1 MTFTL
6 QILHTSD
13 QEAGIESLDDAPRFS
28 SVINALR
35 SQFPEQTLALTSGD
49 LYIPGPFFFASSDPA
64 FRAIISK
71 EGAGRGDIAFANA
84 MFFDAATFGSHEF
97 GLGTGILASLIP
109 ADPTVAGTYTFPGVT
124 FPFLS
129 ANLDFSTDSNLAK
142 FVVPD
147 GQPPQPNSIAKST
160 VIDVQGQ
167 PIGIVGATTPLLGR
181 LSSPGNVGI
190 SPSDPNDF
198 DALAATI
205 QPSIDAL
212 TAQGINKIVLL
223 SHLRD
228 LNIDQE
234 LASRLRDVDVI
245 VAGGSGDIL
254 ADATDRLR
262 VGDTTQGL
270 YPILTTSVTGQPV
283 AIVNTKGNYQ
293 YVGRLVADFDDNGV
307 LIPSSIDPNI
317 SGAFATDVLGVT
329 ETGNAD
335 PHPLLLPGINF
346 AKKVIAPKDG
356 NIFGRSEVFLN
367 GGTSD
372 VRTQET
378 NLGNLGAD
386 ANLFA
391 ARQVDPSVAISIKNG
406 GSIRYSIGAIS
417 SEGEKIPPLANPIAG
432 KEAGQVSQLDIENV
446 MRFNNELTVLTLT
459 ASQLQQVLEHG
470 LAKTVAGA
478 TPGQF
483 PQVGGMAFS
492 FDPSLP
498 VGQRLRSL
506 SLRDESGSVTD
517 IVVENG
523 QLVGDPNRSFR
534 TVTLK
539 FLADG
544 GDGYPFPDFASTS
557 NPVTLAAPESDSTF
571 NTPGREQ
578 KAVADYLTA
587 IGSFTEADVPP
598 AQDDRIQILT
608 ARSDTALASDFFNLN
623 NADNVFTVTSGL
635 LAGRSGGL
643 RSLDGNDVV
652 TGSADADIINGNRN
666 NDNISGLG
674 GDDTIFGG
682 AGNDVLKGGE
692 GNDLLFGNLGGDTL
706 TGGSGSDTF
715 VLRSGGGGDVVTDF
729 ENGFDSLGL
738 QAGLTFAQ
746 LSVTQGSAGTLISFG
761 QEVLV
766 TLNGVSSSLVT
777 AQSFKAIA

>member
-109 ADPTVAGTYTFPGVT
+109 ADPTVTGTYTFPGVT

-167 PIGIVGATTPLLGR
+167 PIGIVGATTPLLGS

-228 LNIDQE
+228 LGIDQE

-245 VAGGSGDIL
+245 VAGGSNTLL

-262 VGDTTQGL
+262 GGDTSGGV
-270 YPILTTSVTGQPV
+270 YPILTTSATGQPV
-283 AIVNTKGNYQ
+283 AIVNTKGNYK

-317 SGAFATDVLGVT
+317 SGTFATDATGVI

-335 PHPLLLPGINF
+335 PNPLVLPGINF

-367 GGTSD
+367 GDTSD

-391 ARQVDPSVAISIKNG
+391 ARQVDPSVVISIKNG
-406 GSIRYSIGAIS
+406 GSIRYNIGAIS
-417 SEGEKIPPLANPIAG
+417 SEGEKIPPPANALAE

-446 MRFNNELTVLTLT
+446 MRFNNELTMLTLT
-459 ASQLQQVLEHG
+459 ASQLQQVVEHG
-470 LAKTVAGA
+470 LEKTAAGA

-492 FDPSLP
+492 FDPALP

-506 SLRDESGSVTD
+506 SVRDESGSVTD

-544 GDGYPFPDFASTS
+544 GDGYPFPDFATTS
-557 NPVTLAAPESDSTF
+557 NPVSLAAAESDSTF

-587 IGSFTEADVPP
+587 IGSFNETDVLP
-598 AQDDRIQILT
+598 AQDDRIQNLT
-608 ARSDTALASDFFNLN
+608 ARSDTALASEFFNLN
-623 NADNVFTVTSGL
+623 DDDNVFTVTSGL
-635 LAGRSGGL
+635 LAGRLGGL
-643 RSLDGNDVV
+643 RSLDGNDIV
-652 TGSADADIINGNRN
+652 TGSADADIINGNRS
-666 NDNISGLG
+666 DDQISGVG
-674 GDDTIFGG
+674 GDDTLFGG
-682 AGNDVLKGGE
+682 AGNDVLKGDE
-692 GNDLLFGNLGGDTL
+692 GNDLLFGDLGNNTL
-706 TGGSGSDTF
+706 TGGPGSDTLI
-715 VLRSGGGGDVVTDF
+715 LRPGGSDEVTDF
-729 ENGFDSLGL
+729 EIGVDFLGL
-738 QAGLTFAQ
+738 PEGLTFAQ
-746 LSVTQGSAGTLISFG
+746 LSITQGSAGTLISFG
-761 QEVLV
+761 PEVLV

-777 AQSFKAIA
+777 AESFKAIA

>member
-13 QEAGIESLDDAPRFS
+13 QEAGVEALEDILPFS
-28 SVINALR
+28 SVINALH
-35 SQFPEQTLALTSGD
+35 SQFPEQTLALASGD

-64 FRAIISK
+64 LSDVIGK
-71 EGAGRGDIAFANA
+71 PGAGRGDIEVNNGL
-84 MFFDAATFGSHEF
+84 FFQAATFGSHEF
-97 GLGTGILASLIP
+97 DLGTGILASLIP
-109 ADPTVAGTYTFPGVT
+109 ADPVIEGVYNYPGTK

-160 VIDVQGQ
+160 VISLQGQ
-167 PIGIVGATTPLLGR
+167 PIGIVGATTPLLGS

-190 SPSDPNDF
+190 SPSDPNNF

-223 SHLRD
+223 SHMRD

-234 LASRLRDVDVI
+234 LASRLRDIDVI
-245 VAGGSGDIL
+245 VAGGSNDIL
-254 ADATDRLR
+254 ADSTDRLR
-262 VGDTTQGL
+262 TGDTSGGL
-270 YPILTTSVTGQPV
+270 YPILTTSATGQPV
-283 AIVNTKGNYQ
+283 AIVNTKGNYK
-293 YVGRLVADFDDNGV
+293 YVGRLVADFDDNGL

-317 SGAFATDVLGVT
+317 SGAYATDETGVI
-329 ETGNAD
+329 ETGNVPPFEELSVGLAVAQ
-335 PHPLLLPGINF
+335 LST
-346 AKKVIAPKDG
+346 APKDG
-356 NIFGRSEVFLN
+356 NTFGRSEVFLN

-391 ARQVDPSVAISIKNG
+391 ARQVDPSVVISIKNG

-417 SEGEKIPPLANPIAG
+417 SEGEKTPPLANSIAG

-459 ASQLQQVLEHG
+459 ASQLQQVIEHG
-470 LAKTVAGA
+470 LAKTAAGA

-492 FDPSLP
+492 FDPTLP
-498 VGQRLRSL
+498 SGQRLRSL

-544 GDGYPFPDFASTS
+544 GDGYPFPDFAATS
-557 NPVTLAAPESDSTF
+557 NPVSLAAAGSDSTF

-578 KAVADYLTA
+578 KAVADYLAA
-587 IGSFTEADVPP
+587 IGSFTEADVP
-598 AQDDRIQILT
+598 AAEDDRIQNLT
-608 ARSDTALASDFFNLN
+608 ARSDTALASEFFNLN
-623 NADNVFTVTSGL
+623 QTDNVFTVVPGL
-635 LAGRSGGL
+635 LAGRLGGL

-652 TGSADADIINGNRN
+652 TGSVNPNIINGNRG
-666 NDNISGLG
+666 NDTISGLG
-674 GDDTIFGG
+674 GDDTLFGG
-682 AGNDVLKGGE
+682 KGNDVLNGGE
-692 GNDLLFGNLGGDTL
+692 GNDILFGDLGSDIL

-729 ENGFDSLGL
+729 ENGVDFLGL
-738 QAGLTFAQ
+738 RDGLTFAQ
-746 LSVTQGSAGTLISFG
+746 LSIAQGSEGTLISFG
-761 QEVLV
+761 GEVLV
-766 TLNGVSSSLVT
+766 TLNGVPSNLIT
-777 AQSFKAIA
+777 ADSFRAI

>member
-13 QEAGIESLDDAPRFS
+13 QEAGVEALEDILPFS

-64 FRAIISK
+64 LSAVIGK
-71 EGAGRGDIAFANA
+71 PGAGRADIETNNGL
-84 MFFDAATFGSHEF
+84 FFDVATFGSHEF
-97 GLGTGILASLIP
+97 DLGTGLLASLIP
-109 ADPTVAGTYTFPGVT
+109 ADPVIEGAYNYPGTK

-160 VIDVQGQ
+160 VISLQGQ
-167 PIGIVGATTPLLGR
+167 PIGIVGATTPLLGS

-190 SPSDPNDF
+190 SPSDPNDI

-223 SHLRD
+223 SHTRD
-228 LNIDQE
+228 LNIDKE

-245 VAGGSGDIL
+245 VAGGSNDIL
-254 ADATDRLR
+254 ADSTDRLR
-262 VGDTTQGL
+262 VGDTSEGL
-270 YPILTTSVTGQPV
+270 YPILTTSTTGQPV
-283 AIVNTKGNYQ
+283 AIVNTKGNYK

-307 LIPSSIDPNI
+307 LIPSSIDPKI
-317 SGAFATDVLGVT
+317 SGAFAADETGVI
-329 ETGNAD
+329 ETGNVPPNEELSVGLAAGQ
-335 PHPLLLPGINF
+335 LSI
-346 AKKVIAPKDG
+346 VPKDG
-356 NIFGRSEVFLN
+356 NTFGRSEVFLN

>member
-13 QEAGIESLDDAPRFS
+13 QEAGVEALEDILPFS

-35 SQFPEQTLALTSGD
+35 SQFPEQTLALTSGN

-64 FRAIISK
+64 LSDVIGKPGVGRA
-71 EGAGRGDIAFANA
+71 DIEVNNGL
-84 MFFDAATFGSHEF
+84 FFDAATFGSHEF
-97 GLGTGILASLIP
+97 DLGTAILASLIP
-109 ADPTVAGTYTFPGVT
+109 ADPVIEGAYNYPGTK

-147 GQPPQPNSIAKST
+147 GQPPKPNSIAKST
-160 VIDVQGQ
+160 VISVQRQ
-167 PIGIVGATTPLLGR
+167 PIGIVGATTPLLGS

-190 SPSDPNDF
+190 SPSDPNDL

-205 QPSIDAL
+205 QASIDAL
-212 TAQGINKIVLL
+212 SAQGINKIILL
-223 SHLRD
+223 SHMRD
-228 LNIDQE
+228 LNIDQK

-262 VGDTTQGL
+262 VGDTSGGL
-270 YPILTTSVTGQPV
+270 YPILTTSATGQPV
-283 AIVNTKGNYQ
+283 AIVNTKGNYK

-317 SGAFATDVLGVT
+317 SGAYATDKTGVI
-329 ETGNAD
+329 ETGNV
-335 PHPLLLPGINF
+335 PPLEELSVGLAVAQLSTI
-346 AKKVIAPKDG
+346 PKDG
-356 NIFGRSEVFLN
+356 NTFGRSEVFLN
-367 GGTSD
+367 GDTSD

-391 ARQVDPSVAISIKNG
+391 ARQVDPSVVISIKNG

-417 SEGEKIPPLANPIAG
+417 SEGKKTPPPPNSIAG

-459 ASQLQQVLEHG
+459 ASQLQQVIEHG
-470 LAKTVAGA
+470 LAKTAAGA

-483 PQVGGMAFS
+483 PQVGGIAFS
-492 FDPSLP
+492 FDPTLP

-506 SLRDESGSVTD
+506 SRRDESGSVTD
-517 IVVENG
+517 IVVEKG

-544 GDGYPFPDFASTS
+544 GDGYPFPNFAATS
-557 NPVTLAAPESDSTF
+557 NPVSLAPKGSDSAF

-587 IGSFTEADVPP
+587 IGSFRSADVPP
-598 AQDDRIQILT
+598 AQDDRIQNLT
-608 ARSDTALASDFFNLN
+608 ARRDTALASEFFNLN
-623 NADNVFTVTSGL
+623 QTDNVFTVASGL
-635 LAGRSGGL
+635 LAGRLGGL

-666 NDNISGLG
+666 NDTISGLG
-674 GDDTIFGG
+674 GDDTLFGG
-682 AGNDVLKGGE
+682 QGNDVLNGGD
-692 GNDLLFGNLGGDTL
+692 GNDILFGDLGRDIL
-706 TGGSGSDTF
+706 TGGSGRDTF
-715 VLRSGGGGDVVTDF
+715 LLRSGGGGDVVTDF
-729 ENGFDSLGL
+729 ENGVDFLGL
-738 QAGLTFAQ
+738 RKGLTFAQ
-746 LSVTQGSAGTLISFG
+746 LSISQGQAGTLISFG

-766 TLNGVSSSLVT
+766 TLNGVSSNLVT
-777 AQSFKAIA
+777 AESFNAIA

>member
-1 MTFTL
+1 
-6 QILHTSD
+6 
-13 QEAGIESLDDAPRFS
+13 
-28 SVINALR
+28 
-35 SQFPEQTLALTSGD
+35 
-49 LYIPGPFFFASSDPA
+49 
-64 FRAIISK
+64 
-71 EGAGRGDIAFANA
+71 
-84 MFFDAATFGSHEF
+84 
-97 GLGTGILASLIP
+97 
-109 ADPTVAGTYTFPGVT
+109 
-124 FPFLS
+124 
-129 ANLDFSTDSNLAK
+129 
-142 FVVPD
+142 
-147 GQPPQPNSIAKST
+147 
-160 VIDVQGQ
+160 
-167 PIGIVGATTPLLGR
+167 
-181 LSSPGNVGI
+181 
-190 SPSDPNDF
+190 
-198 DALAATI
+198 
-205 QPSIDAL
+205 
-212 TAQGINKIVLL
+212 
-223 SHLRD
+223 
-228 LNIDQE
+228 
-234 LASRLRDVDVI
+234 
-245 VAGGSGDIL
+245 
-254 ADATDRLR
+254 
-262 VGDTTQGL
+262 
-270 YPILTTSVTGQPV
+270 
-283 AIVNTKGNYQ
+283 
-293 YVGRLVADFDDNGV
+293 
-307 LIPSSIDPNI
+307 
-317 SGAFATDVLGVT
+317 
-329 ETGNAD
+329 
-335 PHPLLLPGINF
+335 
-346 AKKVIAPKDG
+346 
-356 NIFGRSEVFLN
+356 
-367 GGTSD
+367 
-372 VRTQET
+372 
-378 NLGNLGAD
+378 
-386 ANLFA
+386 
-391 ARQVDPSVAISIKNG
+391 
-406 GSIRYSIGAIS
+406 
-417 SEGEKIPPLANPIAG
+417 
-432 KEAGQVSQLDIENV
+432 
-446 MRFNNELTVLTLT
+446 VLTLT
-459 ASQLQQVLEHG
+459 ASQLQQVIEHG
-470 LAKTVAGA
+470 LAKTAAGV

-492 FDPSLP
+492 FDPALP